1 MDVLGDGVERGRVA
15 GVESLRAPAP
25 ARLRH
30 SGSTTLSLT
39 SARPAQLAASDASH
53 DAASNSARRPLRG
66 SHPFG
71 KRGNP
76 SLRANRRTG
85 TGAPLIW
92 GGYTPATEKGI
103 EKKIRCARSVKAA
116 SWRGRGW
123 AGEKVAR
130 SAPPVTTSSTK
141 ALRLRFESRPARAN
155 CDAGHTGDRK
165 RNGEEHSLSS
175 CATPRII
182 VSSHQ

>member
-53 DAASNSARRPLRG
+53 DAASNSACRPLRG

-103 EKKIRCARSVKAA
+103 EKKIRCARL
-116 SWRGRGW
+116 G
-123 AGEKVAR
+123 AR

>member
-76 SLRANRRTG
+76 GLRANRRTG

-103 EKKIRCARSVKAA
+103 EKKIRCARLGS
-116 SWRGRGW
+116 
-123 AGEKVAR
+123 R

-155 CDAGHTGDRK
+155 RK